1 MTASERTVERVDRGE
16 WGVAVAL
23 ALAGIGL
30 VVGSQVLVVAATVPL
45 WYAAAAVFGTHQPTM
60 VRLQREL
67 AADGDDA
74 VVVGDGGRTGL
85 EVTGNG
91 TSSGDEGRTVTA
103 DPGDTVT
110 VRTAIQNDGS
120 ETITDLRVVDA
131 VPEGLSVVSG
141 SPRACV
147 TLEPLETATLEYE
160 VVVRRGEHAF
170 GDATVRT
177 RNATGTVTET
187 RTVSVAGDDA
197 VRCSPTVGDAPLGS
211 ATNDYAGEVPTD
223 EGGSGVEFYSVRD
236 YELGDPVGA
245 IDWRR
250 YAATRE
256 LSTVEYRAERAT
268 RVVCVVDARRS
279 QLRAAT
285 TAEIPAVDLSADAAE
300 RTFDALVDEGHPTG
314 VVGIA
319 EERIEAVEP
328 GTDPAT
334 REEVSRVL
342 DEVWD
347 LEHGSQYVQQPSGDD
362 LAAELATTLP
372 GEAQVYLFSSFVD
385 DEPVDL
391 VAGLRT
397 RGYSVRVVSPDVTAS
412 ADGAA
417 DDTATRLESLDRTRR
432 LARARAQGA
441 RVVDWPLERPLGLV
455 LRNAIGEVGRR

>member
-1 MTASERTVERVDRGE
+1 MTASERTVERIGRGE
-16 WGVAVAL
+16 WAVAAAL
-23 ALAGIGL
+23 ALAGSGL
-30 VVGSQVLVVAATVPL
+30 VIGSQVLVVAATVPL
-45 WYAAAAVFGTHQPTM
+45 WYAAAAVFGTHQPTT
-60 VRLQREL
+60 VRLEREL
-67 AADGDDA
+67 AVD
-74 VVVGDGGRTGL
+74 GDGGLAADDGDRTGFDG
-85 EVTGNG
+85 TG
-91 TSSGDEGRTVTA
+91 GDGDRAVTA

-110 VRTAIQNDGS
+110 VRTAVRNDGA
-120 ETITDLRVVDA
+120 ETVTDLRVVDA

-147 TLEPLETATLEYE
+147 TLESLETASLEYE
-160 VVVRRGEHAF
+160 VAVRRGEHAF

-177 RNATGTVTET
+177 RNPTGTVTET
-187 RTVSVAGDDA
+187 RTVPVSGDDV
-197 VRCSPTVGDAPLGS
+197 VRCSSTVEDAPLGS

-236 YELGDPVGA
+236 YEPGDPVGA

-285 TAEIPAVDLSADAAE
+285 TADVPAVDLSADAAE
-300 RTFDALVDEGHPTG
+300 RTFEALVDEGHPTG
-314 VVGIA
+314 VVAIS
-319 EERIEAVEP
+319 EEAVKAVQP
-328 GTDPAT
+328 DTDPAT
-334 REEVSRVL
+334 RERVSRVL

-347 LEHGSQYVQQPSGDD
+347 LERGPTYFRRSSSDD
-362 LAAELATTLP
+362 LAAELTTTLP

-391 VAGLRT
+391 VAALRT

-412 ADGAA
+412 VNDKPEL
-417 DDTATRLESLDRTRR
+417 DETALHLESLDRKRR
-432 LARARAQGA
+432 LARSRARGA

-455 LRNAIGEVGRR
+455 LRDAVGEVGRR